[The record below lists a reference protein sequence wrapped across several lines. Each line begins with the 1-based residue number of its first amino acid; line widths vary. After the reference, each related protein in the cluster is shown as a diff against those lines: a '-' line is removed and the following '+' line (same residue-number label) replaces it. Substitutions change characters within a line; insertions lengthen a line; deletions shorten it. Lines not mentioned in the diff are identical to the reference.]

1 MLEPI
6 KKLIKLFDTNSK
18 KYEDFFL
25 NQKKFNNKM
34 IEINKRKESY
44 LSLASATEK
53 SVFEFL
59 KKTIYN
65 ETHDQDEFEEKEKKK
80 IALKE
85 ELEKYKSKITEG
97 NNELKLF
104 NEKQREL
111 FQIDK
116 EFEIQ
121 YGETYLDF
129 LEEYY
134 QHQKAIE
141 SLITNESNDFKLKIC
156 NINTEINNN
165 KLQDYLNEFKQK
177 DQIDF
182 VQYKTQYDIENYKDE
197 TELTSFIVAFNEMSK
212 IIGNYKEVQMD
223 KESYRIHLTTEIKK
237 ILALDDN
244 IKDKDK
250 KNCLN

>member
-1 MLEPI
+1 MENDKSFIDSFLYINYENSYKKKKEMKKFLSTFYKKLSKIYTFIDKFSKDMKFLKDELNTTYEEKNYIDIFLSIGKIIDTSINENYIMIKQMLEPI

-44 LSLASATEK
+44 LSLASVTEK

-141 SLITNESNDFKLKIC
+141 SLITNESN
-156 NINTEINNN
+156 
-165 KLQDYLNEFKQK
+165 
-177 DQIDF
+177 
-182 VQYKTQYDIENYKDE
+182 
-197 TELTSFIVAFNEMSK
+197 M
-212 IIGNYKEVQMD
+212 
-223 KESYRIHLTTEIKK
+223 
-237 ILALDDN
+237 
-244 IKDKDK
+244 
-250 KNCLN
+250 